1 MTVILSKDSEREKHS
16 GKYQDIVIKDVPITE
31 LHEIE
36 AAIAN
41 VCVEY
46 QPGSSFSRAYLES
59 GVIYEHRLWGI
70 TRNNQKAVYWA
81 ERAAEHGC
89 IHSMEFLF
97 ECLGRDSKFE
107 LLDRDSKDKEGQYL
121 WACIM
126 KLCKNYESSLKDSD
140 RKIRMKLDQ
149 DIFPDG
155 HYLEFDIRWEK
166 IMPRDKDIKE
176 LRSELSSSQLVKI
189 EEEAIAKFAEIK
201 TFIEAQIEAYKMEHG
216 ITDKADAN
224 SGGIFGNL

>member
-41 VCVEY
+41 VCVNDN
-46 QPGSSFSRAYLES
+46 S
-59 GVIYEHRLWGI
+59 GWGISIADLDHGAIYEHRLYPYRI
-70 TRNNQKAVYWA
+70 TRDDRKAAYWA

-89 IHSMEFLF
+89 IHSMKFLF
-97 ECLGRDSKFE
+97 RDLCRE
-107 LLDRDSKDKEGQYL
+107 DKEGQYL

-126 KLCKNYESSLKDSD
+126 KLCKDYESSLKDSD

-166 IMPRDKDIKE
+166 IMPSNDAIKE
-176 LRSELSSSQLVKI
+176 LRSELSSSQLLKI
-189 EEEAIAKFAEIK
+189 EQEAIAKFAEIK

>member
-41 VCVEY
+41 VCVNDN
-46 QPGSSFSRAYLES
+46 S
-59 GVIYEHRLWGI
+59 GWGISIADLDHGAIYEHRLYPYRI
-70 TRNNQKAVYWA
+70 TRDDRKAAYWA

-126 KLCKNYESSLKDSD
+126 KLCKDYESSLKDSD
-140 RKIRMKLDQ
+140 RKIRKELDK
-149 DIFPDG
+149 DSSSSS
-155 HYLEFDIRWEK
+155 RWEK
-166 IMPRDKDIKE
+166 IMPRDNDIKE
-176 LRSELSSSQLVKI
+176 LRSELSTSQLVKI